1 MSIAEQDLTDLSSL
15 QAAADFV
22 KAVTRPTPLARA
34 DWASVLVKRPVY
46 FKPEHTQRTGSY
58 KVRGSYNHLATL
70 VADGTLHAGDPVV
83 AASAGNHAQ
92 GFALAA
98 TTLGLRP
105 TVFMP
110 ATASLP
116 KVDATQGYGATVVL
130 ESANVD
136 EAIAAA
142 IEFGAQHHA
151 HFVPP
156 FDDPLVIAGQ
166 GTVGLEIID
175 DLLAHNVGEVSCV
188 LVPIGGGGL
197 ISGVAAAI
205 KLLRPEIYV
214 VGVQAVGAASM
225 YQSFKSGVL
234 TTLDSV
240 ATIADG
246 IALKSPGQLTFRHV
260 QAFVDDIVTVT
271 DEDISRAVV
280 LLLERSKAL
289 VEPAG
294 VVGVS
299 ALLSRALATT
309 AAPTSG
315 SIVTITSG
323 GNVDPLLLM
332 RIIEQGLGASGRY
345 LAINVI
351 LTDRPGQLA
360 LLARAFSELGLNV
373 IEVDYHRRGLNL
385 SLNEVEIRVTVETR
399 GPEHRDTVVPA
410 LTARGF
416 TVSPA

>member
-1 MSIAEQDLTDLSSL
+1 MGSTGQSLVGPDDL
-15 QAAADFV
+15 QNAAQRVA
-22 KAVTRPTPLARA
+22 AITRPTPLIGA
-34 DWASVLVKRPVY
+34 DWLSALVKRSVY
-46 FKPEHTQRTGSY
+46 LKPEHVQRTGSY
-58 KVRGSYNHLATL
+58 KVRGSFNHLCAM
-70 VADGTLHAGDPVV
+70 VSDGQLRAGDPVV

-92 GFALAA
+92 GFAIAA

-116 KVDATQGYGATVVL
+116 KVEATQGYGADVVL

-136 EAIAAA
+136 EAITAAVA
-142 IEFGAQHHA
+142 FAHEHNA

-166 GTVGLEIID
+166 GTVGLEILSETAQRAIND
-175 DLLAHNVGEVSCV
+175 VSCV
-188 LVPIGGGGL
+188 VVPIGGGGL

-205 KLLRPEIYV
+205 KQAKPEIYV
-214 VGVQAVGAASM
+214 VGVQASGAAAM
-225 YQSFKSGVL
+225 HASFLRGEVI
-234 TTLDSV
+234 TLPSV
-240 ATIADG
+240 STIADG
-246 IALKSPGQLTFRHV
+246 IALKSPGHLTFTHV
-260 QAFVDDIVTVT
+260 QAYVDEIITVS
-271 DEDISRAVV
+271 DEAISRAVV
-280 LLLERSKAL
+280 MLLERSKAL

-294 VVGVS
+294 AVAVAAVLCGEFLQS
-299 ALLSRALATT
+299 S
-309 AAPTSG
+309 APTDG
-315 SIVTITSG
+315 SIVAITSG

-332 RIIEQGLGASGRY
+332 RIIEQGLGAAGRY

-351 LTDRPGQLA
+351 LTDRPGQLS
-360 LLARAFSELGLNV
+360 LLARAFSELNLNV

-410 LTARGF
+410 LTERGF